1 MKAHNMNLST
11 ISSKLFA
18 CLLLIVA
25 PGCFKKRIHVSSTAY
40 ADRQAVPHG
49 FAPGT
54 SFAIAQ
60 SSHEGEEA
68 QHPELLD
75 KELSQKASILLKER
89 GYRIK
94 KLKAADYCLMLDY
107 GSSCEKKVTESLR
120 YIPGKTVGTT
130 TTTIDCFGHCHLT
143 RQETEL
149 PGKFVF
155 VPEEY
160 IDCTKFLSCTIYPAK
175 EFASAQE
182 QLPGQLWR
190 AESWT
195 VDQNTNLREYLDFLL
210 IQNIDLLGAHLQTAY
225 HKTWYEGDERVQ
237 ALRDIYTNGSF

>member
-1 MKAHNMNLST
+1 MKIAKTSIGNISRKLLS
-11 ISSKLFA
+11 
-18 CLLLIVA
+18 CLLLILA
-25 PGCFKKRIHVSSTAY
+25 PGCFTKRIHITSTSY
-40 ADRQAVPHG
+40 ADRQAIPHG
-49 FAPGT
+49 FARGT

-94 KLKAADYCLMLDY
+94 KLKSADFCLMLDY
-107 GSSCEKKVTESLR
+107 GSSCERKTTESLR

-130 TTTIDCFGHCHLT
+130 TTAIDCCGHYHLSH
-143 RQETEL
+143 QATEI

-160 IDCTKFLSCTIYPAK
+160 IDCTKFLSCTVYPAK

-182 QLPGQLWR
+182 QLPDQLWH

-195 VDQNTNLREYLDFLL
+195 VDQNTNVRDYLDYLL
-210 IQNIDLLGAHLQTAY
+210 IQNIDLLGVNTQTTCQTTMYAN
-225 HKTWYEGDERVQ
+225 DERVEN
-237 ALRDIYTNGSF
+237 LRKNYEE